1 MCGIAGHFLRSP
13 PATSAGPALLNALAH
28 RGPDGSGVHE
38 AGSVLLAHT
47 RLSIIDLN
55 TGGQPLFNEDRS
67 LTLVANGE
75 IYNHVELRRDLAGLG
90 HRFATGSDCE
100 ILLHAYEEYGIA
112 LLDKVR
118 GMFAFALHDLKA
130 DKVLLGRDRL
140 GIKPLFMRSTAD
152 GIWFASELK
161 ALYRVLGRPE
171 INPVALGRIVQS
183 GFAAGQETLAAGYER
198 VLPGELIRI
207 GPTGIEARTRYWTPG
222 LPALPGTF
230 DEALDAFDELMDEVM
245 VEHSR
250 ADVPFGLFLSGGVD
264 SSTLLAMLAH
274 HQEAPLQ
281 TFSVGFPGSSVH
293 DELDAA
299 ASIAR
304 RFDASHTALHMTEN
318 DLLRQLPLSVWAADE
333 LMGDY
338 ANLPV
343 LALAEQAGKQLKVVF
358 SGEGGDE
365 VFAGYGRY
373 RTPAAL
379 RWLRSLAAPGS
390 GGFRTRGMLAGLPQ
404 LCGPDLKHAL
414 SAWREPFV
422 DAWAHAP
429 RRDQALAR
437 MQWVDIATWLPD
449 DLLVKADRMLMA
461 WALEGRV
468 PFLDHRVIEFGLA
481 LPAEWKI
488 QRRTGKVFLRRWA
501 ERRLPAEHLW
511 SRKKGFT
518 VPVRDW
524 MRGPLLNVLEERLHS
539 NPAIHA
545 WFSATGLKA
554 LFERQRKT
562 GAHSGILWMLF
573 QLALWHRLF
582 VEGHGQ
588 RPGHQL
594 DPLEIL

>member
-13 PATSAGPALLNALAH
+13 PAASAGPLLLEALAH
-28 RGPDGSGVHE
+28 RGPDGAGLHE
-38 AGSVLLAHT
+38 AGAVLLAHT

-55 TGGQPLFNEDRS
+55 TGAQPLFNEDHS
-67 LTLVANGE
+67 LALVANGE
-75 IYNHVELRRDLAGLG
+75 IYNHVELRQELTALG

-100 ILLHAYEEYGIA
+100 ILLHAYEQYGDA
-112 LLDKVR
+112 FLERVR

-140 GIKPLFMRSTAD
+140 GIKPLFIRSTTD
-152 GIWFASELK
+152 GVWFASELK

-171 INPVALGRIVQS
+171 INPVALARVMQS
-183 GFAAGQETLAAGYER
+183 AFAAGKETLAAGYER
-198 VLPGELIRI
+198 VLPGELVWI
-207 GPTGIEARTRYWTPG
+207 GPAGIEKRSRYWTPCLPDLPVG
-222 LPALPGTF
+222 LEA
-230 DEALDAFDELMDEVM
+230 ALDAFDELMAQVM
-245 VEHSR
+245 LEHSR

-264 SSTLLAMLAH
+264 SSTLLALLAH
-274 HQEAPLQ
+274 HQDAPLQ
-281 TFSVGFPGSSVH
+281 TFSVGFPDSSVH

-304 RFDASHTALHMTEN
+304 RFDAQHTALRLTED
-318 DLLRQLPLSVWAADE
+318 DLLKQLPLSVWAADE

-373 RTPAAL
+373 RSPAAL
-379 RWLRSLAAPGS
+379 RWLRSMVAPGS
-390 GGFRTRGMLAGLPQ
+390 GGFRTRGMLAGLPK
-404 LCGPDLKHAL
+404 LCGPELMQAL
-414 SAWREPFV
+414 SAWRQPFV
-422 DAWAHAP
+422 DAWADAP
-429 RRDQALAR
+429 RQDQSLAR
-437 MQWVDIATWLPD
+437 MQWVDMATWLPD

-481 LPAEWKI
+481 LPERWKI
-488 QRRTGKVFLRRWA
+488 HRRTGKVFLRRWA

-524 MRGPLLNVLEERLHS
+524 MHGPLLDVLEQRLPA
-539 NPAIHA
+539 NPAVRT

-554 LFERQRKT
+554 LFERQHRT
-562 GAHSGILWMLF
+562 GAHAGVLWQLF
-573 QLALWHRLF
+573 QLALWHRMF
-582 VEGHGQ
+582 VEGDGQ
-588 RPGHQL
+588 RPDPQL
-594 DPLEIL
+594 HPLEIL

>member
-1 MCGIAGHFLRSP
+1 MCGIAGHVLRLP
-13 PATSAGPALLNALAH
+13 RPTSAGPVLLDALAH
-28 RGPDGSGVHE
+28 RGPDGSGLHE
-38 AGSVLLAHT
+38 AGAVLLVHT

-55 TGGQPLFNEDRS
+55 TGAQPLFNEDRS
-67 LTLVANGE
+67 LALVANGE
-75 IYNHVELRRDLAGLG
+75 IYNHVELRKELTVLG

-100 ILLHAYEEYGIA
+100 ILLHAYEQYGDA
-112 LLDKVR
+112 LLERVR

-140 GIKPLFMRSTAD
+140 GIKPLFIRSTTD
-152 GIWFASELK
+152 GVWFASELK

-171 INPVALGRIVQS
+171 INPVALARIMQS
-183 GFAAGQETLAAGYER
+183 AFAAGNETLAAGYER
-198 VLPGELIRI
+198 VLPGELVWI
-207 GPTGIEARTRYWTPG
+207 GPAGIEARSRYWAPR
-222 LPALPGTF
+222 LPALPATF
-230 DEALDAFDELMDEVM
+230 DAALDAFDELMAQVM

-264 SSTLLAMLAH
+264 SSTLLALLAH
-274 HQEAPLQ
+274 HQDAPLQ

-293 DELDAA
+293 DELEAA

-304 RFDASHTALHMTEN
+304 QFDAQHTALRLTEA
-318 DLLRQLPLSVWAADE
+318 DLLKQLPLSVWAADE

-379 RWLRSLAAPGS
+379 RWLRSLTASGS

-404 LCGPDLKHAL
+404 LCGPELKQAL
-414 SAWREPFV
+414 SAWRQPFI
-422 DAWAHAP
+422 DAWADAP
-429 RRDQALAR
+429 RQDQALAR
-437 MQWVDIATWLPD
+437 MQWVDMATWLPD

-481 LPAEWKI
+481 LPEHWKI
-488 QRRTGKVFLRRWA
+488 HRRTGKLFLRRWA

-511 SRKKGFT
+511 NRKKGFT

-524 MRGPLLNVLEERLHS
+524 MRGPLLDALEKRLPA
-539 NPAIHA
+539 NPAVRT
-545 WFSATGLKA
+545 WFSAAGLTA

-562 GAHSGILWMLF
+562 GAHAGVLWQLF

-582 VEGHGQ
+582 VEGDGE
-588 RPGHQL
+588 RPSPQL

>member
-1 MCGIAGHFLRSP
+1 M
-13 PATSAGPALLNALAH
+13 AH
-28 RGPDGSGVHE
+28 RGPDGTGLHE
-38 AGSVLLAHT
+38 AGAVLLAHT

-55 TGGQPLFNEDRS
+55 TGAQPLFNEDRS
-67 LTLVANGE
+67 LALVANGE
-75 IYNHVELRRDLAGLG
+75 IYNHVELRQELTDLG

-100 ILLHAYEEYGIA
+100 ILLHAYEEFGNA

-140 GIKPLFMRSTAD
+140 GIKPLFIRSTAN

-171 INPVALGRIVQS
+171 INPIALGRIMQS
-183 GFAAGQETLAAGYER
+183 GFASGNEILAAGYER
-198 VLPGELIRI
+198 VLPGELVWI
-207 GPTGIEARTRYWTPG
+207 GPAGIETRTRYWTPR

-230 DEALDAFDELMDEVM
+230 DEALDAFDELMARVM

-264 SSTLLAMLAH
+264 SSTLLALLAH

-281 TFSVGFPGSSVH
+281 TFSVGFPDSSVH

-304 RFDASHTALHMTEN
+304 QFDARHTALRLTEN
-318 DLLRQLPLSVWAADE
+318 DLLKQLPLSVWAADE

-373 RTPAAL
+373 RTPAVL

-404 LCGPDLKHAL
+404 LCGQDLKQAL
-414 SAWREPFV
+414 SAWRQPFV

-429 RRDQALAR
+429 RQDQVLAR
-437 MQWVDIATWLPD
+437 MQWVDMATWLPD

-501 ERRLPAEHLW
+501 ERRLPAQHLW
-511 SRKKGFT
+511 NRKKGFT

-524 MRGPLLNVLEERLHS
+524 MRGSLLDVLEQRLPA
-539 NPAIHA
+539 NPAVRT
-545 WFSATGLKA
+545 WFSAAGLKT

-562 GAHSGILWMLF
+562 GAHSGALWQLF

-582 VEGHGQ
+582 VEGDGQ
-588 RPGHQL
+588 RPGPQL

>member
-13 PATSAGPALLNALAH
+13 PATSSGPLLLEALAH
-28 RGPDGSGVHE
+28 RGPDGSGLHE
-38 AGSVLLAHT
+38 AGAVLLAHT

-55 TGGQPLFNEDRS
+55 TGAQPLFNEDRS
-67 LTLVANGE
+67 LALVANGE
-75 IYNHVELRRDLAGLG
+75 IYNHVELRQELTGLG

-100 ILLHAYEEYGIA
+100 ILLHAYEEYGNA

-118 GMFAFALHDLKA
+118 GMFAFALHDLRA
-130 DKVLLGRDRL
+130 GRLLLGRDRL
-140 GIKPLFMRSTAD
+140 GIKPLFIRSTPR
-152 GIWFASELK
+152 GVWFASELK
-161 ALYRVLGRPE
+161 ALYRILGRPE
-171 INPVALGRIVQS
+171 INPVALGRVMQC
-183 GFAAGQETLAAGYER
+183 GFAAGGEILAAGYER
-198 VLPGELIRI
+198 VLPGELVLI
-207 GPTGIEARTRYWTPG
+207 GPAGIESRSRYWTPH
-222 LPALPGTF
+222 LPELPRAF
-230 DEALDAFDELMDEVM
+230 DEALDAFDELMAQVM
-245 VEHSR
+245 VEHCR

-264 SSTLLAMLAH
+264 SSTLLALLAH
-274 HQEAPLQ
+274 HQDAPLQ
-281 TFSVGFPGSSVH
+281 TFSVGFPDSSVH

-304 RFDASHTALHMTEN
+304 QFDARHTALRLSEN
-318 DLLRQLPLSVWAADE
+318 DLLRQLPLSIWAADE

-343 LALAEQAGKQLKVVF
+343 LALAELAGKQLKVVF

-390 GGFRTRGMLAGLPQ
+390 GGFRTRGILAGLPQ
-404 LCGPDLKHAL
+404 LCGPELKQAL
-414 SAWREPFV
+414 SAWRRPLV

-429 RRDQALAR
+429 RKDQALAR
-437 MQWVDIATWLPD
+437 MQWVDMATWLPD

-481 LPAEWKI
+481 LPADWKI
-488 QRRTGKVFLRRWA
+488 RQRTGKVFLRRWA
-501 ERRLPAEHLW
+501 ERRLPKEHLW

-524 MRGPLLNVLEERLHS
+524 MRGPLLDALEQRLPA
-539 NPAIHA
+539 NPAVRT

-562 GAHSGILWMLF
+562 GAHADALWMLF

-582 VEGHGQ
+582 IEGDGR
-588 RPGHQL
+588 RPSPRL

>member
-1 MCGIAGHFLRSP
+1 MCGIAGHFLRST
-13 PATSAGPALLNALAH
+13 PAKSTGPLLLEALAH
-28 RGPDGSGVHE
+28 RGPDGAGLHE
-38 AGSVLLAHT
+38 AGTVLLAHT

-55 TGGQPLFNEDRS
+55 TGAQPLFNEDRS
-67 LTLVANGE
+67 LALVANGE
-75 IYNHVELRRDLAGLG
+75 IYNHVELRQELTDLG

-100 ILLHAYEEYGIA
+100 VLLHAYEEYGNG

-118 GMFAFALHDLKA
+118 GMFAFALHDLRA

-140 GIKPLFMRSTAD
+140 GIKPLFMRSTS
-152 GIWFASELK
+152 GGVWFASELK
-161 ALYRVLGRPE
+161 ALYRALGRPE
-171 INPVALGRIVQS
+171 INPIALGRIMQCGFSS
-183 GFAAGQETLAAGYER
+183 GHEILAAGYER
-198 VLPGELIRI
+198 VLPGELVWI
-207 GPTGIEARTRYWTPG
+207 GPIGIESRTSYWKPN
-222 LPALPGTF
+222 LPALRGTF
-230 DEALDAFDELMDEVM
+230 EETLDAFDELMAQIM
-245 VEHSR
+245 VEHCRS
-250 ADVPFGLFLSGGVD
+250 DVPFGLFLSGGVD
-264 SSTLLAMLAH
+264 SSALLALLAH
-274 HQEAPLQ
+274 HQDAPLQ
-281 TFSVGFPGSSVH
+281 TFSVGFPDSSVH

-304 RFDASHTALHMTEN
+304 RFDAQHTALRLTEA

-373 RTPAAL
+373 RTPTAL
-379 RWLRSLAAPGS
+379 RWLRSLASPGS
-390 GGFRTRGMLAGLPQ
+390 GGFRTRGILAGLPQ
-404 LCGPDLKHAL
+404 LCGPDLNQSL
-414 SAWREPFV
+414 SAWRQPFV
-422 DAWAHAP
+422 DAWAAAP
-429 RRDQALAR
+429 RQDQSLAR
-437 MQWVDIATWLPD
+437 MQWVDMATWLPD

-488 QRRTGKVFLRRWA
+488 HRRTGKVFLRSWA
-501 ERRLPAEHLW
+501 ERRLPKEHLW

-524 MRGPLLNVLEERLHS
+524 MRGPLMDVLEQRLPA
-539 NPAIHA
+539 NPAVRA
-545 WFSATGLKA
+545 WFSPAGLRI

-562 GAHSGILWMLF
+562 GAHADALWLLL

-582 VEGHGQ
+582 VEGDGQ
-588 RPGHQL
+588 RPNPQL
-594 DPLEIL
+594 DLLEML

>member
-13 PATSAGPALLNALAH
+13 PAASAGPLLVDALAH
-28 RGPDGSGVHE
+28 RGPDGSGLHQ
-38 AGSVLLAHT
+38 AGTVLLAHT

-55 TGGQPLFNEDRS
+55 TGAQPLFNESRS
-67 LTLVANGE
+67 LALVANGE
-75 IYNHVELRRDLAGLG
+75 IYNHVELRQELIALG

-100 ILLHAYEEYGIA
+100 ILLHAYEQYGNA
-112 LLDKVR
+112 FLERVR
-118 GMFAFALHDLKA
+118 GMFAFALHDMNT

-140 GIKPLFMRSTAD
+140 GIKPLFIRSTTN
-152 GIWFASELK
+152 GVWFASELK
-161 ALYRVLGRPE
+161 ALYRVLGQPE
-171 INPVALGRIVQS
+171 INPVALGRIIQS
-183 GFAAGQETLAAGYER
+183 GFAAGNEILAAGYER
-198 VLPGELIRI
+198 VLPAEVVCV
-207 GPTGIEARTRYWTPG
+207 GPTGIETRRRYWAPR
-222 LPALPGTF
+222 LPALPGNF
-230 DEALDAFDELMDEVM
+230 EAALDAFDELMTQVM

-264 SSTLLAMLAH
+264 SSTLLALLTH

-299 ASIAR
+299 ASVAR
-304 RFDASHTALHMTEN
+304 QFGARHTALRLTED

-343 LALAEQAGKQLKVVF
+343 LALAQEAGKLLKVVF

-373 RTPAAL
+373 RIPAAL
-379 RWLRSLAAPGS
+379 RWLRSLTAPGG

-404 LCGPDLKHAL
+404 LCGPELKQAL
-414 SAWREPFV
+414 SAWRQPFV
-422 DAWAHAP
+422 EAWAHAP
-429 RRDQALAR
+429 RQDQTLAR
-437 MQWVDIATWLPD
+437 MQWVDMATWLPD

-488 QRRTGKVFLRRWA
+488 RRRTGKVFLRRWA

-524 MRGPLLNVLEERLHS
+524 MRGPLLDALEHRLPA
-539 NPAIHA
+539 NPAVRT
-545 WFSATGLKA
+545 WFSAPGLKA

-562 GAHSGILWMLF
+562 GAHAGVLWQLF

-582 VEGHGQ
+582 VEGDGQ
-588 RPGHQL
+588 RPSPQL
-594 DPLEIL
+594 DPLDIL